1 MKNMKLKV
9 DVDTKTFVRF
19 LLVVTGFAV
28 AVFMIFKLTF
38 ALTVIG
44 IAFFLA
50 LALNP
55 PVNAIAKRLPG
66 HSRVVATA
74 LSYVIVLAVIGGFIY
89 IALPPLIDQTNH
101 FVGALPNYIQD
112 LSSQRGVL
120 ADFINRNN
128 LQEQLN
134 ALVAGAQQQASGV
147 AQGLGSSVVNGVSS
161 VLTGVISLITVL
173 VLTFLMLIE
182 GPGWLERLWG
192 LYEDPQKLV
201 RHQKLAIKMYRVVSS
216 YVNGQVLVAGISAA
230 SGLTLLLVLTNFFQV
245 PLTAVIP
252 LTGIIF
258 LTDLVPVIGSTLG
271 ALIVVLVLLFNDF
284 SAGLVYAG
292 YFLIYQQIENNFIQP
307 VVQSRTVA
315 LSALS
320 IIIAI
325 IIGISLLG
333 IVGGIIAIPVAGCL
347 RVIIM
352 DYMEHRRKPSTTMPE
367 KQRLWRKLL
376 AKAAAND

>member
-1 MKNMKLKV
+1 
-9 DVDTKTFVRF
+9 
-19 LLVVTGFAV
+19 
-28 AVFMIFKLTF
+28 
-38 ALTVIG
+38 
-44 IAFFLA
+44 
-50 LALNP
+50 
-55 PVNAIAKRLPG
+55 
-66 HSRVVATA
+66 
-74 LSYVIVLAVIGGFIY
+74 
-89 IALPPLIDQTNH
+89 
-101 FVGALPNYIQD
+101 
-112 LSSQRGVL
+112 
-120 ADFINRNN
+120 
-128 LQEQLN
+128 
-134 ALVAGAQQQASGV
+134 
-147 AQGLGSSVVNGVSS
+147 
-161 VLTGVISLITVL
+161 
-173 VLTFLMLIE
+173 
-182 GPGWLERLWG
+182 
-192 LYEDPQKLV
+192 
-201 RHQKLAIKMYRVVSS
+201 
-216 YVNGQVLVAGISAA
+216 VNGQVLVAGISAA

-333 IVGGIIAIPVAGCL
+333 IVGGIIAVPVAGCL

-352 DYMEHRRKPSTTMPE
+352 DYMEHRRKPSTTTTPE

-376 AKAAAND
+376 AKAATND